1 MKYLIAAIFAPTL
14 AFADYSTHKY
24 VELYAE
30 ADCTAVLSVIDR
42 DISYSE
48 PSFNEIIRS
57 VTEQGA
63 IWGFLLGYD
72 TASGGL
78 HPDGETTLQAFRKLC
93 AESPNRTA
101 LEILERMR

>member
-42 DISYSE
+42 SISYSD
-48 PSFNEIIRS
+48 PDLDEIVRYA
-57 VTEQGA
+57 TELGA
-63 IWGFLLGYD
+63 VWGFFLGYD

-93 AESPNRTA
+93 VESPNKTA
-101 LEILERMR
+101 LEILEGMR